1 MCVRVAA
8 VTVYASLLPF
18 PVSHVFLINAP
29 KLVYFCCLFSSFL
42 NVRSVPSS
50 KKNSNKKSVY
60 MHICFWCRYIGLCV
74 GERERALVNMSV
86 FASNHTSNHKV
97 KDRKLPST
105 ENKQGTR

>member
-42 NVRSVPSS
+42 NARSVPSS
-50 KKNSNKKSVY
+50 KKNSNKKICVY
-60 MHICFWCRYIGLCV
+60 TYLLLVCIYVGLCV
-74 GERERALVNMSV
+74 GERELVNMSV

-105 ENKQGTR
+105 ENKQGTK